1 MTDAILARGNKSRW
15 RRGQSSTEFAI
26 VAFAFFVLISS
37 IMMMGEA
44 VLAYNS
50 IAAAAD
56 EAVRYAVANGPNSP
70 SPASQ
75 SAIEAVAV
83 NVAPQL
89 NLTETTFNSN
99 GTINYQGNV
108 TATWITDSYIST
120 REDCKVVV
128 TYNYALKIPW
138 MSAVTLQLTATSQ
151 MMASE

>member
-1 MTDAILARGNKSRW
+1 M
-15 RRGQSSTEFAI
+15 
-26 VAFAFFVLISS
+26 VAFVFFLLVSS

-50 IAAAAD
+50 ISAAAE

-75 SAIEAVAV
+75 SSIEAIAV

-89 NLTETTFNSN
+89 SLTKTTFNSN
-99 GTINYQGNV
+99 GTILSQGNV
-108 TATWITDSYIST
+108 TATWVTDSYIST
-120 REDCKVVV
+120 RQDAKVVI

-138 MSAVTLQLTATSQ
+138 TSAVTLHLTATSQ
-151 MMASE
+151 MMASQ